1 MLVYIDLRKRLNQ
14 FLTKTFSRINI
25 MDYRKTIPVVY
36 HSCTTW
42 SGKFSYTFKIDRD
55 EIFLHEAIDHFLVY
69 HKHSY
74 SQNTIYAY
82 SRELKFLQNK
92 LGNTLMS
99 SINEELIHGFLS
111 QFDSSNIKIPYLSIA
126 SLNRMKSSYRS
137 FFNWCYTKRYI
148 NVDLSKE
155 IRLVKTCSQSTPAI
169 SQEEIRILLDT
180 ISKSSDKFSQ
190 RDRTFF
196 TVLAF
201 AGIRKSE
208 ALSLRISDY
217 DSQSRKIHLPRAKRA
232 SKKYQMIPS
241 VLSEILD
248 KYIDAIRSNVPGGLC
263 LPIFPGQQ
271 SDSFLSCRQAS
282 YIFEKWKAI
291 SGIRKNLTI
300 HSFRAAYASQLYKIT
315 KNPLLVSYALG
326 HSSFNTTKRYI
337 SEDIFDFYS
346 VLENSFPR
354 VLI

>member
-1 MLVYIDLRKRLNQ
+1 
-14 FLTKTFSRINI
+14 

-36 HSCTTW
+36 HSCITW
-42 SGKFSYTFKIDRD
+42 SGKFSYTFKSDRD
-55 EIFLHEAIDHFLVY
+55 EILLNEAIDHFLEY

-82 SRELKFLQNK
+82 SRDLNFLQNK

-99 SINEELIHGFLS
+99 SINEEHIHGFLS
-111 QFDSSNIKIPYLSIA
+111 QFDSSNIKIPYLSAA
-126 SLNRMKSSYRS
+126 SLNRTKSSYRS
-137 FFNWCYTKRYI
+137 FFNWCYTRRYI

-155 IRLVKTCSQSTPAI
+155 IRLVKTRSQSTPAI

-180 ISKSSDKFSQ
+180 ISKSSDKYSQ
-190 RDRTFF
+190 RDKTLFA
-196 TVLAF
+196 VLAF
-201 AGIRKSE
+201 SGIRKSE
-208 ALSLRISDY
+208 ALALRISDY
-217 DSQSRKIHLPRAKRA
+217 DSLSKTLYLPRTKCG
-232 SKKYQMIPS
+232 SKKSQPIPL
-241 VLSEILD
+241 VLSKILD
-248 KYIDAIRSNVPGGLC
+248 EYISEIPRGNIIEQHSSL
-263 LPIFPGQQ
+263 FPGLHNN
-271 SDSFLSCRQAS
+271 SSLSSRQVS
-282 YIFEKWKAI
+282 NRFEKWKGI
-291 SGIRKNLTI
+291 TGIRKNLTI

-354 VLI
+354 VHI